1 MEDEIWVVLRAPD
14 ADIAAAA
21 MRMSDEAAT
30 QVTATS
36 ECIPASAVAD
46 LVNDPATIAA
56 APDMPTSLIEPFS
69 GPSAVTGDAWGIA
82 AVGADLSAFDGSGV
96 RVAVLDTGI
105 DVGHPC
111 FAGMNIVQQ
120 DFSGSGNGDV
130 KGHGTH
136 CAGTIFGRDVGGRIG
151 VARGVTE
158 AFIGKVLDDTGR
170 GTALTVLRGM
180 QWAVNLGAKVISMSL
195 GFDTPGLVE
204 KLIAKGYPP
213 KIAAAQALSTYQMNL
228 RLFDRHLSLLK
239 AQASF
244 GQDALIIAATGN
256 ASERATNPAY
266 RVPASLPAAAEG
278 VLSVGALQQS
288 AGGLTV
294 TSFSNSLPAL
304 CAPGFDVR
312 SAWPGG
318 GTKTLAGT
326 SMACPHVAGLAALWW
341 QSLGPNAGADSVSL
355 RLRGAAQHA
364 ALKPGFNH
372 TDVGLGLARA
382 P

>member
-14 ADIAAAA
+14 AETAAAA
-21 MRMSDEAAT
+21 MRMSDEAAA
-30 QVTATS
+30 QVTTTS
-36 ECIPASAVAD
+36 ACIPASAVAD

-69 GPSAVTGDAWGIA
+69 GPSAATGDGWGIA
-82 AVGADLSAFDGSGV
+82 AIGADVSAFDGSGV

-136 CAGTIFGRDVGGRIG
+136 CAGTIFGRDMGGRIG

-170 GTALTVLRGM
+170 GTALMALRGM

-204 KLIAKGYPP
+204 KLIANGYPP
-213 KIAAAQALSTYQMNL
+213 KIAAAQALSSYQMNL

-294 TSFSNSLPAL
+294 TSFSNSMPAL

-318 GTKTLAGT
+318 GTKMLAGT

-341 QSLGPNAGADSVSL
+341 QSLGPNAGADLVSL

-364 ALKPGFNH
+364 GLKPGFNH